1 MAKVTRET
9 FIDTVLTVNDTLVSA
24 EKNRNAIIALG
35 DIVNYVSSLERAL
48 DKSDGW
54 VHMH

>member
-1 MAKVTRET
+1 MAKVTRDT
-9 FIDTVLTVNDTLVSA
+9 FIGTVLTVNDTLVSA